1 VDLILKSILAGI
13 CIGALLGFLGRILWE
28 VFHHE

>member
-1 VDLILKSILAGI
+1 VEADVKALIAGAL
-13 CIGALLGFLGRILWE
+13 IGALLGFLGRILWE

>member
-1 VDLILKSILAGI
+1 MDPILKSTLAGLA
-13 CIGALLGFLGRILWE
+13 IGALLGFLGRILWE